1 MITIHFHCEYP
12 INIYNN
18 TLSFEKPGCT
28 LIKKITVLQ
37 KTLTLKLMGHSH
49 GLEVYSPS
57 FGFSPAFPCNIT

>member
-1 MITIHFHCEYP
+1 MITIHF
-12 INIYNN
+12 
-18 TLSFEKPGCT
+18 CT
-28 LIKKITVLQ
+28 TGAIVIKKITVLQ